1 MIKKSSLD
9 IFVKISV
16 VAAIYVVLTVA
27 IAPISYGPI
36 QVRISEILVLLAFY
50 DKRYIVSLTIGCLFA
65 NMLSPLGMAD
75 IIVGTLGTFFS
86 VYAISKTKNLFI
98 ATLWPT
104 IFCIP
109 VVGALHLL
117 IGLPFWIYL
126 FGFMIGEFISVTIV
140 GYPIV
145 TFISKN
151 YKLISIIQL
160 T

>member
-9 IFVKISV
+9 IFVKIAV

-109 VVGALHLL
+109 VVGVLHLL

-145 TFISKN
+145 KFISKN
-151 YKLISIIQL
+151 SKLISIIQL

>member
-1 MIKKSSLD
+1 MIKNSSLD
-9 IFVKISV
+9 IFVKIAV

-50 DKRYIVSLTIGCLFA
+50 DKRYIVSLTIGCLFS
-65 NMLSPLGMAD
+65 NILSPLGMAD

-98 ATLWPT
+98 ATLWPM

-109 VVGALHLL
+109 VVGTLHLL

-145 TFISKN
+145 KLISKN
-151 YKLISIIQL
+151 SKLISIIQL